1 MRKAWRLR
9 RKVCAHVSKP
19 IWPVGARREVLASGE
34 ENSQPCFLG
43 DTALLSKGL
52 LLQARLS
59 FEFSAL
65 IIDCLEDSS
74 AGWCDDP

>member
-1 MRKAWRLR
+1 MPMYQSPSGQWSLGGR
-9 RKVCAHVSKP
+9 CP
-19 IWPVGARREVLASGE
+19 SGE
-34 ENSQPCFLG
+34 ENAQPCFRG

-52 LLQARLS
+52 LLQTRLS